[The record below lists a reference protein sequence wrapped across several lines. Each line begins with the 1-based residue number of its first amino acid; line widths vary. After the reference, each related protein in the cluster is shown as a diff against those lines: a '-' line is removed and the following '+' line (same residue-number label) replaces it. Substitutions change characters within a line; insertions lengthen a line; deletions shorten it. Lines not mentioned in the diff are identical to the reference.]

1 MDMENKKMK
10 TLKNIALTTSERAAL
25 EKAVELLKTR
35 FGIEQVIVFGSKA
48 RGEGDDYSDLD
59 ILLIAKEPLHWRK
72 EKEVVEALFEIGQE
86 YDVLFSPL
94 FAVQEELESGIFTE
108 FPIYQDIMRDGASVS

>member
-1 MDMENKKMK
+1 MENQKMK
-10 TLKNIALTTSERAAL
+10 NWENIALTPKERTAL
-25 EKAVELLKTR
+25 GKAVELLKAR

-48 RGEGDDYSDLD
+48 RGESDDYSDLD
-59 ILLIAKEPLHWRK
+59 LLLTGKEPLHWRK

-94 FAVQEELESGIFTE
+94 FASLEELESGTFPE
-108 FPIYQDIMRDGASVS
+108 FPIYKNIMRDGASVL

>member
-1 MDMENKKMK
+1 MENQKMK
-10 TLKNIALTTSERAAL
+10 NWENIILNPSERAAL

-35 FGIEQVIVFGSKA
+35 FAMEQVIVFGSKA

-59 ILLIAKEPLHWRK
+59 ILLIGKGLLHWRK
-72 EKEVVEALFEIGQE
+72 EKEAVEALFEIGQE

-94 FAVQEELESGIFTE
+94 FVSQDEWESGTFHE
-108 FPIYQDIMRDGASVS
+108 FPIYQEIMRDGAAMI